1 MPEHMHWSRQRRP
14 QPKAFRTASGYW
26 LHWILRG
33 NFNKSKQHSY
43 LGYFHLPIP
52 FKRPTKE
59 SHTQYKHNQLK
70 NIRQP
75 ANDNSHNEVIQDTS
89 VVSAAS
95 RWATGGHGWY
105 HWPTP
110 AMCRWVNCTW
120 KTNFE
125 GFKAMSLDM
134 SKLDRGFTGF
144 GVWCHAFCFVEA
156 NLQHTCGRVLHRRP
170 WHRHQS
176 WWNTASSNHHFSAG
190 LSQLNDP
197 QLGYPCLNSVIS
209 QFSNLSLIKKNL
221 DFSPIHTP
229 KFPPPFGNFFPT
241 FSLSKGQTYGETV
254 TAFWL
259 PDHVPSKAHRLL
271 PENSRA
277 RQQPTFCVVRWG
289 GLMMRLECDF
299 DKSV

>member
-229 KFPPPFGNFFPT
+229 KFPPPFWKLFSNFFFIQRSNLWWNCHSFLAPRPCAIQGAPSPARK
-241 FSLSKGQTYGETV
+241 FSCPPAANVLRRPVRRPYDETGMW
-254 TAFWL
+254 FW
-259 PDHVPSKAHRLL
+259 
-271 PENSRA
+271 
-277 RQQPTFCVVRWG
+277 
-289 GLMMRLECDF
+289 
-299 DKSV
+299 

>member
-1 MPEHMHWSRQRRP
+1 
-14 QPKAFRTASGYW
+14 
-26 LHWILRG
+26 
-33 NFNKSKQHSY
+33 
-43 LGYFHLPIP
+43 
-52 FKRPTKE
+52 
-59 SHTQYKHNQLK
+59 
-70 NIRQP
+70 
-75 ANDNSHNEVIQDTS
+75 
-89 VVSAAS
+89 
-95 RWATGGHGWY
+95 
-105 HWPTP
+105 
-110 AMCRWVNCTW
+110 
-120 KTNFE
+120 
-125 GFKAMSLDM
+125 MSLDM

-209 QFSNLSLIKKNL
+209 QFSNLSLIKKPGFLSN
-221 DFSPIHTP
+221 SYP
-229 KFPPPFGNFFPT
+229 KIPPPPFGNFFPT
-241 FSLSKGQTYGETV
+241 FCLSKGQTYGETV

-277 RQQPTFCVVRWG
+277 RQQPTFCVVR
-289 GLMMRLECDF
+289 
-299 DKSV
+299 